1 MPRKPNTIAAIYET
15 VPASIPPPAECGSPL
30 CLNTE
35 CKRCWGF
42 LDDLDAIFEPSPG
55 VMVDLDDATYAA
67 LQIAARRQGVTMSSI
82 ARAILQKWAKGLRVP
97 RRGAVLR

>member
-15 VPASIPPPAECGSPL
+15 VPAPIPLPAECGSPL

-42 LDDLDAIFEPSPG
+42 LDDLDAIFDPSPG
-55 VMVDLDDATYAA
+55 MTLDLDDATYAA
-67 LQIAARRQGVTMSSI
+67 LQIAARRQGKTTSAV
-82 ARAILQKWAKGLRVP
+82 AQ
-97 RRGAVLR
+97 AVLRRWAARQA